1 MNYDI
6 LYKNKTAMEMI
17 AVCGIIDYVKNKK
30 ILILGFGRE
39 GKSTYNYL
47 RKHLPEKL
55 LTIGDKNKPEIDD
68 ANVNVIFGED
78 YLSCL
83 GDFDIVFKSPGIA
96 FLEDDMYPETTEI
109 TCQTDM
115 FLRFCKPV
123 VVGITGSKGKT
134 TTSTLIYEM
143 LKAGGVSTCLIGN
156 IGVPVFEKADEGGD
170 LVAVI
175 EMSSHQLEFT
185 TASPHVA
192 VIVNIYE
199 EHLDHYKTGF
209 KGYVGAKLNIARHQS
224 EGDYLI
230 HNPEQ
235 NLEGIV
241 DWSEV
246 IKGQGVP
253 VTFTAAAE
261 DDFVNELWKSTEHL
275 KGEHNRQDIAYA
287 LAAARIFGVSDD
299 AVRYAVAGFGGIEHR
314 MEYMGVINGVSYYND
329 SIATIPTAVM
339 GAVKAIGNVDT
350 HIFGGLDRG
359 IDYKDFI
366 DFLNDNGVNNLIGLP
381 ETGHMIIEE
390 LKKRGCNKTMI
401 CARDMEDAVQQ
412 ADKLTEKGKSCLF
425 SPAAASYN
433 YYKNFE
439 EKGKHFK
446 KLVLDLTK

>member
-1 MNYDI
+1 MSR
-6 LYKNKTAMEMI
+6 
-17 AVCGIIDYVKNKK
+17 IIEYIKDKK

-39 GKSTYNYL
+39 GKSTYNYI

-55 LTIGDKNKPEIDD
+55 VTIGDRNELIMDDKNVEI
-68 ANVNVIFGED
+68 IWGED
-78 YLSCL
+78 YLKCL
-83 GDFDIVFKSPGIA
+83 GEFDIVFKSPGIA
-96 FLEDDMYPETTEI
+96 FLEDDMYPQTTEI

-115 FLRFCKPV
+115 FLRFCEPT

-143 LKAGGVSTCLIGN
+143 LKAGGLNTCLIGN
-156 IGVPVFEKADEGGD
+156 IGVPVFEKADEGKD

-209 KGYVGAKLNIARHQS
+209 KGYVDSKLNIARFQKN
-224 EGDYLI
+224 EDILVY
-230 HNPEQ
+230 NPQQ

-241 DWSEV
+241 CWDEV
-246 IKGQGVP
+246 IKGKANP
-253 VTFTAAAE
+253 VTFTDAQENA
-261 DDFVNELWKSTEHL
+261 FVNELWHSTQHL

-287 LAAARIFGVSDD
+287 LAVAKVFGVSDE
-299 AVRYAVAGFGGIEHR
+299 AVKLAIENFGGIEHR
-314 MEYMGVINGVSYYND
+314 MEYVGVINQVTYYND

-359 IDYKDFI
+359 IDYADFI
-366 DFLNDNGVNNLIGLP
+366 TFLKTNNVNNLIGLP
-381 ETGHMIIEE
+381 ETGHKIIDE
-390 LKKRGCNKTMI
+390 LKKQGCTKNMI
-401 CARDMEDAVQQ
+401 CAKDMDDAVKN
-412 ADKLTEKGKSCLF
+412 ADICTEKGKSCLF

-446 KLVLDLTK
+446 KLVQQLTK

>member
-1 MNYDI
+1 MSR
-6 LYKNKTAMEMI
+6 
-17 AVCGIIDYVKNKK
+17 IIEYVKDKK

-39 GKSTYNYL
+39 GKSTYNYI
-47 RKHLPEKL
+47 RKHLPEKEL
-55 LTIGDKNKPEIDD
+55 FVGDRNEPQIEDE
-68 ANVNVIFGED
+68 NVKVIFGEN
-78 YLSCL
+78 YLDCL

-115 FLRFCKPV
+115 FLRFCDPV

-143 LKAGGVSTCLIGN
+143 LKAGGVNTCLIGN
-156 IGVPVFEKADEGGD
+156 IGVPVFEKADEGND

-185 TASPHVA
+185 KASPHVA
-192 VIVNIYE
+192 VLVNIYQ
-199 EHLDHYKTGF
+199 EHLDHYKTGYE
-209 KGYVGAKLNIARHQS
+209 GYVGAKLNIALHQKK
-224 EGDYLI
+224 DDVLI
-230 HNPEQ
+230 YNPEQ
-235 NLEGIV
+235 DLTGVV
-241 DWSEV
+241 DWEKV
-246 IKGQGVP
+246 VKGTPKP
-253 VTFTAAAE
+253 VTFTDAAE
-261 DDFVNELWKSTEHL
+261 DEFVNELWKSTEHL

-287 LAAARIFGVSDD
+287 LAAARVFGVSDD
-299 AVRYAVAGFGGIEHR
+299 AARLAISGFGGIEHR
-314 MEYMGVINGVSYYND
+314 MEYVGVINDVTYYND

-359 IDYKDFI
+359 IDYTDFI
-366 DFLNDNGVNNLIGLP
+366 AFLKDNNVKNLIGLP
-381 ETGHMIIEE
+381 ETGHIIIDE
-390 LKKRGCNKTMI
+390 LKKQGCTKNMI
-401 CARDMEDAVQQ
+401 CAKDMADAVEN
-412 ADKLTEKGKSCLF
+412 ADKFTEKGKSCLF

-446 KLVLDLTK
+446 KLVQQLTK

>member
-1 MNYDI
+1 MSR
-6 LYKNKTAMEMI
+6 
-17 AVCGIIDYVKNKK
+17 IIEYVKDKK

-39 GKSTYNYL
+39 GKSTYNYI
-47 RKHLPEKL
+47 RKHLPEKEL
-55 LTIGDKNKPEIDD
+55 FVGDRNEPQIEDE
-68 ANVNVIFGED
+68 NVKVIFGEN
-78 YLSCL
+78 YLDCL

-115 FLRFCKPV
+115 FLRFCDPV

-143 LKAGGVSTCLIGN
+143 LKAGGVNTCLIGN
-156 IGVPVFEKADEGGD
+156 IGVPVFEKADEGDD

-185 TASPHVA
+185 KASPHVA
-192 VIVNIYE
+192 VLVNIYQ
-199 EHLDHYKTGF
+199 EHLDHYKTGYE
-209 KGYVGAKLNIARHQS
+209 GYVGAKLNIALHQKK
-224 EGDYLI
+224 DDVLI
-230 HNPEQ
+230 YNPEQ
-235 NLEGIV
+235 DLTGVV
-241 DWSEV
+241 DWEKV
-246 IKGQGVP
+246 VKGTPKP

-261 DDFVNELWKSTEHL
+261 DEFVNELWKSTEHL

-287 LAAARIFGVSDD
+287 LAAARVFGVSDD
-299 AVRYAVAGFGGIEHR
+299 AARLAISGFGGIEHR
-314 MEYMGVINGVSYYND
+314 MEYVGVINDVTYYND

-350 HIFGGLDRG
+350 HVFGGLDRG
-359 IDYKDFI
+359 IDYTDFI
-366 DFLNDNGVNNLIGLP
+366 AFLKDNNVKNLIGLP
-381 ETGHMIIEE
+381 ETGHIIIDE
-390 LKKRGCNKTMI
+390 LKRQGCTKNMI
-401 CARDMEDAVQQ
+401 CARDMADAVEN
-412 ADKLTEKGKSCLF
+412 ADKFTEKGKSCLF

-446 KLVLDLTK
+446 KLVQQLTK

>member
-1 MNYDI
+1 MS
-6 LYKNKTAMEMI
+6 K
-17 AVCGIIDYVKNKK
+17 IIDYIKDKK

-39 GKSTYNYL
+39 GQSTFNYI
-47 RKHLPEKL
+47 RKHLPEKY
-55 LTIGDKNKPEIDD
+55 LTVADKNEPRLND
-68 ANVNVIFGED
+68 ANTSVIFGDD

-96 FLEDDMYPETTEI
+96 FLEDNMYPETTEI

-115 FLRFCKPV
+115 FLRFCEPT

-143 LKAGGVSTCLIGN
+143 LKAGGLNTCLIGN
-156 IGVPVFEKADEGGD
+156 IGVPVFEKADEGED

-192 VIVNIYE
+192 VLVNIYE

-209 KGYVGAKLNIARHQS
+209 EGYVGAKLNIALHQKN
-224 EGDYLI
+224 EDFLVY
-230 HNPEQ
+230 NPEQ
-235 NLEGIV
+235 DLTGIV
-241 DWSEV
+241 DWEKV
-246 IKGQGVP
+246 IKGKAVP

-261 DDFVNELWKSTEHL
+261 NDFVNELWQSTEHL

-287 LAAARIFGVSDD
+287 LAVARIFGVSDD
-299 AVRYAVAGFGGIEHR
+299 AVRQAIKGFSGIEHR
-314 MEYMGVINGVSYYND
+314 MEYVGVFNGVAYYND

-350 HIFGGLDRG
+350 LIFGGLDRG
-359 IDYKDFI
+359 IDYTDFI
-366 DFLNDNGVNNLIGLP
+366 KALFESGVNNLIGLP
-381 ETGHMIIEE
+381 ETGHNIITE
-390 LKKRGCNKTMI
+390 LKMMGCDKNLV
-401 CARDMEDAVQQ
+401 CARDMADAVAV
-412 ADKLTEKGKSCLF
+412 ADKYTASEKSCLF

-446 KLVLDLTK
+446 KLVQALTNKD

>member
-1 MNYDI
+1 MSR
-6 LYKNKTAMEMI
+6 
-17 AVCGIIDYVKNKK
+17 IIEYIKDKK

-39 GKSTYNYL
+39 GKSTYSYI
-47 RKHLPEKL
+47 RKHLPEKEL
-55 LTIGDKNKPEIDD
+55 FIGDRNQPQIEDE
-68 ANVNVIFGED
+68 NVSVIYGEN
-78 YLSCL
+78 YPGCL

-115 FLRFCKPV
+115 FLRFCDPV
-123 VVGITGSKGKT
+123 VVGVTGSKGKT

-143 LKAGGVSTCLIGN
+143 LKAGGVNTCLIGN
-156 IGVPVFEKADEGGD
+156 IGVPVFEKADEGDD

-185 TASPHVA
+185 KASPHVA
-192 VIVNIYE
+192 VLVNIYE

-209 KGYVGAKLNIARHQS
+209 EGYVGAKLNIALHQKNN
-224 EGDYLI
+224 DVLI
-230 HNPEQ
+230 YNPEQ
-235 NLEGIV
+235 DLTGVV
-241 DWSEV
+241 DWDKV
-246 IKGQGVP
+246 IRGIPTP
-253 VTFTAAAE
+253 VTFTSAAE
-261 DDFVNELWKSTEHL
+261 DEFVNELWKSTEHL

-287 LAAARIFGVSDD
+287 LAAARVFGVSDE
-299 AVRYAVAGFGGIEHR
+299 AARLAISGFGGIEHR
-314 MEYMGVINGVSYYND
+314 MEYVGVINDVTYYND

-339 GAVKAIGNVDT
+339 GAVKAIGNVDS

-359 IDYKDFI
+359 IDYTDFI
-366 DFLNDNGVNNLIGLP
+366 EFLKNNNVKNLIGLP

-390 LKKRGCNKTMI
+390 LKKQGCTKNMI
-401 CARDMEDAVQQ
+401 CAKDMADAVEN
-412 ADKLTEKGKSCLF
+412 ADKYTEKGKSCLF

-446 KLVLDLTK
+446 KLVQQLTK

>member
-1 MNYDI
+1 M
-6 LYKNKTAMEMI
+6 MSR
-17 AVCGIIDYVKNKK
+17 IIEYIKDKK

-39 GKSTYNYL
+39 GKSTYNYI
-47 RKHLPEKL
+47 RKHLPQKAL
-55 LTIGDKNKPEIDD
+55 SIGDKNKPEIDD
-68 ANVNVIFGED
+68 SNVNIIYGDD
-78 YLSCL
+78 YLECL

-96 FLEDDMYPETTEI
+96 FLEDNMYPETTEI

-115 FLRFCKPV
+115 FLRFCEPT

-143 LKAGGVSTCLIGN
+143 LKAGGVNTCLIGN
-156 IGVPVFEKADEGGD
+156 IGVPVFEKADEGKD

-209 KGYVGAKLNIARHQS
+209 KGYVGAKLNIALHQQK
-224 EGDYLI
+224 DDVLI
-230 HNPEQ
+230 YNPEQ
-235 NLEGIV
+235 NLEGV
-241 DWSEV
+241 VNWDETV
-246 IKGQGVP
+246 KGIPAP
-253 VTFTAAAE
+253 VTFTDAKNDA
-261 DDFVNELWKSTEHL
+261 FVNELWNSTEHL

-287 LAAARIFGVSDD
+287 LAAARVFGVSDE
-299 AVRYAVAGFGGIEHR
+299 AAKLAIKNFGGIEHR
-314 MEYMGVINGVSYYND
+314 MEYVGVVNGVTYYND
-329 SIATIPTAVM
+329 SNATIPTAVM

-359 IDYKDFI
+359 IDYTDFI
-366 DFLNDNGVNNLIGLP
+366 EFLKSNSVNNLIGLP
-381 ETGHMIIEE
+381 ETGHTIIAE
-390 LKKRGCNKTMI
+390 LKKQGCTKNMI
-401 CARDMEDAVQQ
+401 CAKDMADAVKS
-412 ADKLTEKGKSCLF
+412 ADECTEKGKSCLF

-439 EKGKHFK
+439 EKGKHYK
-446 KLVLDLTK
+446 SLIAELTK

>member
-1 MNYDI
+1 M
-6 LYKNKTAMEMI
+6 TAMEMI

-55 LTIGDKNKPEIDD
+55 LTIGDRNKPEIEDE
-68 ANVNVIFGED
+68 NVNIIFGED
-78 YLSCL
+78 YLDCL

-96 FLEDDMYPETTEI
+96 FLEDDMYPESTEI

-115 FLRFCKPV
+115 FLRFAKPT

-143 LKAGGVSTCLIGN
+143 LKAGGVNTCLIGN
-156 IGVPVFEKADEGGD
+156 IGVPVFEKADEADD

-209 KGYVGAKLNIARHQS
+209 EGYVGAKLNIALHQQK
-224 EGDYLI
+224 GDFLI

-246 IKGQGVP
+246 IKGQSVP
-253 VTFTAAAE
+253 VTFTAAANDE
-261 DDFVNELWKSTEHL
+261 FVNELWSSTEHL

-299 AVRYAVAGFGGIEHR
+299 AVRHAVENFGGIEHR

-339 GAVKAIGNVDT
+339 GAVKALGNVDT

-366 DFLNDNGVNNLIGLP
+366 DFLENNDVKNLIGLP

-390 LKKRGCNKTMI
+390 LKKRGCNKNMI
-401 CARDMEDAVQQ
+401 CATDMAHAVEM
-412 ADKLTEKGKSCLF
+412 ADKFTEKGKSCLF

-446 KLVLDLTK
+446 KLVFDLTK

>member
-1 MNYDI
+1 MSR
-6 LYKNKTAMEMI
+6 
-17 AVCGIIDYVKNKK
+17 IIEYIKDKK
-30 ILILGFGRE
+30 ILVLGFGRE
-39 GKSTYNYL
+39 GKSTYNYI
-47 RKHLPEKL
+47 RKHLPQKEL
-55 LTIGDKNKPEIDD
+55 FIGDKNKPEIDD
-68 ANVNVIFGED
+68 ENISIIYGEN
-78 YLSCL
+78 YLDCL

-115 FLRFCKPV
+115 FLRFCDPV

-143 LKAGGVSTCLIGN
+143 LKAGGINTCLIGN
-156 IGVPVFEKADEGGD
+156 IGVPVFEKADEGND

-185 TASPHVA
+185 KASPHVA
-192 VIVNIYE
+192 VLVNIYQ

-209 KGYVGAKLNIARHQS
+209 EGYVGAKLNIAIHQKK
-224 EGDYLI
+224 DDVLI
-230 HNPEQ
+230 YNPEQ
-235 NLEGIV
+235 NLEGVV
-241 DWSEV
+241 DWEKV
-246 IKGQGVP
+246 IKGTPTP

-261 DDFVNELWKSTEHL
+261 NEFVNELWKSTEHL

-287 LAAARIFGVSDD
+287 LAAARVFGVTDD
-299 AVRYAVAGFGGIEHR
+299 AARLAISGFGGIEHR
-314 MEYMGVINGVSYYND
+314 MEYVGVINDVTYYND

-359 IDYKDFI
+359 IDYVDFI
-366 DFLNDNGVNNLIGLP
+366 EFLKVNNVRNLIGLP
-381 ETGHMIIEE
+381 ETGHNIIEE
-390 LKKRGCNKTMI
+390 LKKQGCTKNMI
-401 CARDMEDAVQQ
+401 CAKDMADAVEK
-412 ADKLTEKGKSCLF
+412 ADKYTEKGKSCLF

-446 KLVLDLTK
+446 MLVQQLTK

>member
-1 MNYDI
+1 MSR
-6 LYKNKTAMEMI
+6 
-17 AVCGIIDYVKNKK
+17 IIEYIRNKK

-39 GKSTYNYL
+39 GKSTYNYI
-47 RKHLPEKL
+47 RKHLPEKEL
-55 LTIGDKNKPEIDD
+55 FIGDRNEPRIEDD
-68 ANVNVIFGED
+68 NVSLIFGEN
-78 YLSCL
+78 YLDCL

-115 FLRFCKPV
+115 FLRFCEPI

-143 LKAGGVSTCLIGN
+143 LKAGGVNTCLIGN
-156 IGVPVFEKADEGGD
+156 IGVPVFEKADEGSD

-185 TASPHVA
+185 KASPHVA
-192 VIVNIYE
+192 VLVNIYQ

-209 KGYVGAKLNIARHQS
+209 EGYVGAKLNIALHQKK
-224 EGDYLI
+224 DDVLI
-230 HNPEQ
+230 YNPEQ
-235 NLEGIV
+235 DLTGIV
-241 DWSEV
+241 DWEKV
-246 IKGQGVP
+246 VKGTPSP
-253 VTFTAAAE
+253 VTFTSASE
-261 DDFVNELWKSTEHL
+261 DEFVNELWKSTEHL

-287 LAAARIFGVSDD
+287 LAAARVFGVSDE
-299 AVRYAVAGFGGIEHR
+299 AARLAISGFGGIEHR
-314 MEYMGVINGVSYYND
+314 MEYVGMINDVAYYND

-359 IDYKDFI
+359 IDYTDFI
-366 DFLNDNGVNNLIGLP
+366 DFLKNNNVKNLIGLP

-390 LKKRGCNKTMI
+390 LKKQGCSKNMI
-401 CARDMEDAVQQ
+401 CAKDMADAVEN
-412 ADKLTEKGKSCLF
+412 ADKYTEKGKSCLF

-446 KLVLDLTK
+446 KLVQQLTK

>member
-1 MNYDI
+1 MSR
-6 LYKNKTAMEMI
+6 
-17 AVCGIIDYVKNKK
+17 IIEYVKDKK

-39 GKSTYNYL
+39 GKSTYNYI
-47 RKHLPEKL
+47 RKHLPEKEL
-55 LTIGDKNKPEIDD
+55 FVGDRNEPQIEDE
-68 ANVNVIFGED
+68 NVKVIFGEN
-78 YLSCL
+78 YLDCL

-115 FLRFCKPV
+115 FLRFCDPV

-143 LKAGGVSTCLIGN
+143 LKAGGVNTCLIGN
-156 IGVPVFEKADEGGD
+156 IGVPVFEKADEGDD

-185 TASPHVA
+185 KASPHVA
-192 VIVNIYE
+192 VLVNIYQ
-199 EHLDHYKTGF
+199 EHLDHYKTGYE
-209 KGYVGAKLNIARHQS
+209 GYVGAKLNIALHQKK
-224 EGDYLI
+224 DDVLI
-230 HNPEQ
+230 YNPEQ
-235 NLEGIV
+235 DLTGVV
-241 DWSEV
+241 DWEKV
-246 IKGQGVP
+246 VKGTPKP

-261 DDFVNELWKSTEHL
+261 DEFVNELWKSTEHL

-287 LAAARIFGVSDD
+287 LAAARVFGVSDD
-299 AVRYAVAGFGGIEHR
+299 AARLAISGFGGIEHR
-314 MEYMGVINGVSYYND
+314 MEYVGVINDVTYYND

-350 HIFGGLDRG
+350 HVFGGLDRG
-359 IDYKDFI
+359 IDYTDFI
-366 DFLNDNGVNNLIGLP
+366 AFLKDNNVKNLIGLP
-381 ETGHMIIEE
+381 ETGHIIIDE
-390 LKKRGCNKTMI
+390 LKKQGCTKNMI
-401 CARDMEDAVQQ
+401 CARDMADAVEN
-412 ADKLTEKGKSCLF
+412 ADKFTEKGKSCLF

-446 KLVLDLTK
+446 KLVQQLTK

>member
-1 MNYDI
+1 MSR
-6 LYKNKTAMEMI
+6 
-17 AVCGIIDYVKNKK
+17 IIEYVKDKK

-39 GKSTYNYL
+39 GKSTYNYI
-47 RKHLPEKL
+47 RKHLPEKEL
-55 LTIGDKNKPEIDD
+55 FVGDRNEPQIEDE
-68 ANVNVIFGED
+68 NVKVIFGEN
-78 YLSCL
+78 YLDCL

-115 FLRFCKPV
+115 FLRFCDPV

-143 LKAGGVSTCLIGN
+143 LKAGGVNTCLIGN
-156 IGVPVFEKADEGGD
+156 IGVPVFEKADEGND

-185 TASPHVA
+185 KASPHVA
-192 VIVNIYE
+192 VLVNIYQ
-199 EHLDHYKTGF
+199 EHLDHYKTGYE
-209 KGYVGAKLNIARHQS
+209 GYVGAKLNIALHQKK
-224 EGDYLI
+224 DDVLI
-230 HNPEQ
+230 YNPEQ
-235 NLEGIV
+235 DLTGVV
-241 DWSEV
+241 DWEKV
-246 IKGQGVP
+246 IKGTPKP

-261 DDFVNELWKSTEHL
+261 DEFVNELWKSTEHL

-287 LAAARIFGVSDD
+287 LAAARVFGVSDD
-299 AVRYAVAGFGGIEHR
+299 AARLAISGFGGIEHR
-314 MEYMGVINGVSYYND
+314 MEYVGVINDVTYYND

-359 IDYKDFI
+359 IDYTDFI
-366 DFLNDNGVNNLIGLP
+366 VFLKDNNVKNLIGLP
-381 ETGHMIIEE
+381 ETGHIIIDE
-390 LKKRGCNKTMI
+390 LKKQGCTKNMI
-401 CARDMEDAVQQ
+401 CARDMADAVEN
-412 ADKLTEKGKSCLF
+412 ADKFTEKGKSCLF

-446 KLVLDLTK
+446 KLVQQLTK